1 MPSIKK
7 VSHKHEAILDM
18 MLANPQMKL
27 RDIAREMGVSQSWLS
42 CIIHSDAFQRKLSER
57 QEEIFNATLMPLKD
71 KIAGAAAVAV
81 EKLSEGVESASP
93 VTDREFVLDA
103 TEKLLKAAGFT
114 GREPV
119 EGGINAQQNNFYFGA
134 EALEVAREKMRQ
146 RALENG
152 LLKVDQH
159 TGRVEHSPLDK
170 EGKENVEKKLPEAPG
185 FSSGGGSAMGQILQG
200 NSEVCASEAQEEG
213 KEGGGPSLGEE
224 S

>member
-42 CIIHSDAFQRKLSER
+42 CIIHSDAFQRRLSAR
-57 QEEIFNATLMPLKD
+57 QEEIFNATLLPLKD

-81 EKLSEGVESASP
+81 EKLSESVENASP
-93 VTDREFVLDA
+93 AADREFVLDA

-114 GREPV
+114 GRESV
-119 EGGINAQQNNFYFGA
+119 AESVNAQQNNFFFGA
-134 EALEVAREKMRQ
+134 DALEVAREKMRQ
-146 RALENG
+146 KALENG

-159 TGRVEHSPLDK
+159 TGRVSHSPLEIEGEK
-170 EGKENVEKKLPEAPG
+170 ESEERTSEAERV
-185 FSSGGGSAMGQILQG
+185 SSGGSSAVGEVLQGSAGIR
-200 NSEVCASEAQEEG
+200 SEEKAEER
-213 KEGGGPSLGEE
+213 
-224 S
+224 